1 MEKVSNIKGTRGIPA
16 AATRQCRKWFP
27 VTHKLAVPLWGMVSG
42 YPYFTIQCNDSN
54 PDNIPQ
60 THT

>member
-42 YPYFTIQCNDSN
+42 YPYFTIECNDCN
-54 PDNIPQ
+54 HNNIPQ
-60 THT
+60 KHT